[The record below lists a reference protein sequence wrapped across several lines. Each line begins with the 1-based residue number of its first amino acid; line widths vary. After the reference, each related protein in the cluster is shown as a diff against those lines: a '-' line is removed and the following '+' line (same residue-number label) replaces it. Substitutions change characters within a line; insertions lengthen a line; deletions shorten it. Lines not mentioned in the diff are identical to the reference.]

1 VKIVSPACEAVNHFV
16 KGRMLSR
23 FLPGAQTFFLR
34 CPNSYKSGDME
45 LGRTR
50 MIKMRELPFP
60 YAPPAVILPVSK
72 CSHKLCDKSYP

>member
-1 VKIVSPACEAVNHFV
+1 
-16 KGRMLSR
+16 
-23 FLPGAQTFFLR
+23 
-34 CPNSYKSGDME
+34 ME